1 MRINRWPP
9 GGFDLEPG
17 DMVRVSHPVNIDGVW
32 AEVAVAD
39 GEPEK
44 TPSWI
49 PGCAAPAMYIGPVG
63 VGDSDRRWAQIL
75 HEGRILNVLTT
86 YLKPDF

>member
-17 DMVRVSHPVNIDGVW
+17 DMVRVSHPGDLDGVW

-63 VGDSDRRWAQIL
+63 EGDSDRREAQIL